1 MIFVQQVS
9 ATTLQET
16 KGAVPLSE
24 LDTIFGNII
33 SIAIGIFFIM
43 LIIGGFKYITA
54 GGEPPQLESAKK
66 TLTYAIAG
74 LFLIAL
80 AYLILRF
87 IAAFTGVESILNF
100 QIYSTPQP

>member
-1 MIFVQQVS
+1 MAV
-9 ATTLQET
+9 LQEVE
-16 KGAVPLSE
+16 GAVPLSE

-33 SIAIGIFFIM
+33 SIAISIAGIVFFIM

-74 LFLIAL
+74 LFFIAL

-87 IAAFTGVESILNF
+87 IAVFTGVESILDF
-100 QIYSTPQP
+100 QIYQP